1 MQLKLL
7 YMHFVS
13 IPFSDVMLTVAL
25 LLGILGSV
33 FYFLEVVWGC
43 CYGKLSASGVLHWEE
58 YDVNVDGFLF
68 FALGFT

>member
-13 IPFSDVMLTVAL
+13 VPFSRVRLTLAP

-33 FYFLEVVWGC
+33 FYFLEDVGGC
-43 CYGKLSASGVLHWEE
+43 CYG
-58 YDVNVDGFLF
+58 
-68 FALGFT
+68 